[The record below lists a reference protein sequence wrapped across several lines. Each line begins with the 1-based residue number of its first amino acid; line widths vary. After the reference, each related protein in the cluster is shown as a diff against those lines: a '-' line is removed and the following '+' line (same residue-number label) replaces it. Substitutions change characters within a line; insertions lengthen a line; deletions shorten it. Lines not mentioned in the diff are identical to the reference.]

1 MQTASLRRNPSGK
14 HHVQVGRARGPRARD
29 ERAHPVRGTT
39 MRAVKPDG
47 RSLLPP
53 RRDLTRLMHETAS
66 NNQVDI
72 DLVFGEPIRVL

>member
-1 MQTASLRRNPSGK
+1 
-14 HHVQVGRARGPRARD
+14 
-29 ERAHPVRGTT
+29 

-47 RSLLPP
+47 RSLLPT

-66 NNQVDI
+66 NNQVDN